1 MRSFKLGAQTPCPIP
16 PRRTPRTYL
25 SPFPKCSGHRPKAWL
40 LLAALCQIACGHA
53 APNASISQTLRGYR
67 HALQA
72 NDANKAHSLLSP
84 DQQSRLPLE
93 QFALHWKASE
103 HERAAQ
109 LRQLAEAFPTAVP
122 SSSAQGTAGLTRS
135 ARLGIRSAGSVP
147 VEILLSTDRQGRFR
161 VAHPELSAPDIST
174 PEAALRG
181 FLSAIEQRSLP
192 AIFRLLS
199 EKTRQAVEEELRE
212 RALRLRT
219 ALQSGAQRPATPSPA
234 GKTARESATPTEE
247 PRIEVRGNRA
257 RIQYDPRFF
266 IDLIREPEGWRIR
279 DMN

>member
-1 MRSFKLGAQTPCPIP
+1 MG
-16 PRRTPRTYL
+16 
-25 SPFPKCSGHRPKAWL
+25 WL

-53 APNASISQTLRGYR
+53 APNASVSQTLRDYR
-67 HALQA
+67 QALQTD
-72 NDANKAHSLLSP
+72 DAHKAYGLLTT
-84 DQQSRLPLE
+84 DQQKRTPLE
-93 QFALHWKASE
+93 PFAQQWKANE
-103 HERAAQ
+103 RERATQ
-109 LRQLAEAFPTAVP
+109 LRELSEALPTVAPSTGVHGTAV
-122 SSSAQGTAGLTRS
+122 LTRS
-135 ARLGIRSAGSVP
+135 ARFGIRSAGSAP
-147 VEILLSTDRQGRFR
+147 VELLLSTNRQGRWR

-199 EKTRQAVEEELRE
+199 EKTRQAAEEELRE

-219 ALQSGAQRPATPSPA
+219 ALQSSGQRAATPSPT
-234 GKTARESATPTEE
+234 GKTARESAIPTEG
-247 PRIEVRGNRA
+247 PRIEVRGNHA